1 MFGRRTEKPEATRG
15 PPGIG
20 YKLTQEGQFDIENKR
35 ICNLAAPVDK
45 SDAVNL
51 KSLQQAISD
60 QQKAFQEQQEAFE
73 VKTLEL
79 YSTLKTEVE
88 KILAKTK
95 RNPRKNEES
104 SSRRAS

>member
-1 MFGRRTEKPEATRG
+1 M
-15 PPGIG
+15 
-20 YKLTQEGQFDIENKR
+20 
-35 ICNLAAPVDK
+35 AAPVDK
-45 SDAVNL
+45 NDAVNL
-51 KSLQQAISD
+51 ITLQQAISD

-95 RNPRKNEES
+95 RNPRKKNEES
-104 SSRRAS
+104 SGRRAS